1 MEQYLLQDHHKPE
14 IKVSAI
20 NHQEHMRNYKII
32 KKSTFQWV
40 IKHIQK
46 HCNNIN
52 DTLIEDMAWREN
64 QWRENQ
70 FS

>member
-14 IKVSAI
+14 INVSTI
-20 NHQEHMRNYKII
+20 NQEPRRNYKII
-32 KKSTFQWV
+32 KKPTFQWV
-40 IKHIQK
+40 IKYIQK
-46 HCNNIN
+46 HCNNIS

-64 QWRENQ
+64 Q